1 MIGSAIDQVRVDP
14 ELRKSSPLSE
24 LLAPLLWG
32 VPRSREWTLWEFWL
46 RRARGDFSRKMVPI
60 FQVGFGYARSLVSL
74 GLEGCAGR
82 IEAVVHADV
91 KSSVSWQAHILECFL
106 VVLPSI

>member
-1 MIGSAIDQVRVDP
+1 MS
-14 ELRKSSPLSE
+14 KSSFKSFFRALDTQARDYPEAGS
-24 LLAPLLWG
+24 WG
-32 VPRSREWTLWEFWL
+32 L
-46 RRARGDFSRKMVPI
+46 SRKMVPI

-91 KSSVSWQAHILECFL
+91 KSSVSWQAHISQLYQS
-106 VVLPSI
+106 LPSFQSVSHSFL

>member
-1 MIGSAIDQVRVDP
+1 MS
-14 ELRKSSPLSE
+14 KSSFKSLFRALDTQARDYPE
-24 LLAPLLWG
+24 AGLWG
-32 VPRSREWTLWEFWL
+32 L
-46 RRARGDFSRKMVPI
+46 SRKMVPI

-91 KSSVSWQAHILECFL
+91 KSSVSWQAHSMAFPMSCHLWSPEPL
-106 VVLPSI
+106 LPLLFGPL